1 MRISD
6 WSSDVCSSDLRI
18 GAALA
23 LNAAR
28 APIDLGGAA
37 ARPGDVAGAAEGS
50 ADRARRIAKRAA
62 QRSAEASAQAAPKPA
77 AAAEQLRRGRGRKCQ
92 GRRGERESRR
102 KNMMCHHS
110 SPSSFG
116 PEGRAWRKNDGAFE
130 FLPKNRPDGSAAAA
144 IPADQ
149 TVAIDFVAALL
160 SQVARF
166 EDQRRNREIGR
177 AHV

>member
-28 APIDLGGAA
+28 APIDLGVAA

-50 ADRARRIAKRAA
+50 ADRSRRIAKRAA

-92 GRRGERESRR
+92 GRRGERDR
-102 KNMMCHHS
+102 KSTRLKS
-110 SPSSFG
+110 S
-116 PEGRAWRKNDGAFE
+116 
-130 FLPKNRPDGSAAAA
+130 
-144 IPADQ
+144 
-149 TVAIDFVAALL
+149 
-160 SQVARF
+160 
-166 EDQRRNREIGR
+166 
-177 AHV
+177 H